1 MDADELR
8 SSLARLASDLTLAG
22 EPIALDAVVS
32 RHLHVL
38 QTARSAK
45 LRWASIAKILATAGA
60 RRLDGGP
67 ISADQLRASY
77 SRAVRQR
84 CWSTRPDR
92 DASERMPSG
101 EERSA
106 LALPRGDTI
115 VRRRDRKPDLD
126 QAEAAESLLQR
137 HVSPSQRP
145 PVPDFTD
152 AELALARARLKPEK
166 R

>member
-8 SSLARLASDLTLAG
+8 SSLARLACDLTLAG

-32 RHLHVL
+32 RHLNVL

-45 LRWASIAKILATAGA
+45 LRWASIAKLLATAGA

-67 ISADQLRASY
+67 ISADQLRASF

-84 CWSTRPDR
+84 CWSTRSDR
-92 DASERMPSG
+92 AASERTPPD

-106 LALPRGDTI
+106 SALPRGNSI
-115 VRRRDRKPDLD
+115 LRRREQKPDLGK
-126 QAEAAESLLQR
+126 AEAAESLLQR
-137 HVSPSQRP
+137 HVAPSEQL

-152 AELALARARLKPEK
+152 AELASARARLKPEK

>member
-32 RHLHVL
+32 RHLNVL

-77 SRAVRQR
+77 SRAVRQL

-92 DASERMPSG
+92 DASERTPPG
-101 EERSA
+101 EKRSA
-106 LALPRGDTI
+106 SALPRDNSI
-115 VRRRDRKPDLD
+115 LRRREQKSDLGK
-126 QAEAAESLLQR
+126 AEAAESILQR
-137 HVSPSQRP
+137 HVEPSKRP

-152 AELALARARLKPEK
+152 AELALARARLKPDK